1 MNSVMAVRIGELADM
16 GWRVTSQ
23 TEDSAAVEMRQPI
36 NWWIFALLLFFF
48 FGIPAAIYLLFWLLT
63 SKVDLFVAVRDG
75 AVVES
80 GDTWWVAQQE
90 EQREVTIEKA
100 RQVKARG
107 FWPVMWPS
115 VVATVLM
122 VAAWVT
128 LFWFLFKWF
137 QR

>member
-80 GDTWWVAQQE
+80 GDTWWLEQQE